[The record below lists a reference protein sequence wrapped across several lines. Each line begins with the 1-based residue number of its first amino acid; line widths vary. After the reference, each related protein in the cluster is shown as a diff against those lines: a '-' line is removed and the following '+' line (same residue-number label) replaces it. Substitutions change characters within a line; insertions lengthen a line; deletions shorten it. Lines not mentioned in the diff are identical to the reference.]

1 MAKKQSIQPKAK
13 RRPRNDVKAAAESA
27 AIAMRRKQM
36 SEGFRRAAQDPAF
49 IAEMIAVAEW
59 GMVPL
64 GSLRS
69 IRGRADAHIIR
80 WS

>member
-1 MAKKQSIQPKAK
+1 
-13 RRPRNDVKAAAESA
+13 
-27 AIAMRRKQM
+27 MRRKQM
-36 SEGFRRAAQDPAF
+36 IEGFRRAAQDPAF